1 MTSDQA
7 IRELEAHGSGTE
19 DCSASSFADAVW
31 RWKQGGER
39 PAFQS
44 IAWVIV
50 DLLQTMLSGGAI
62 GEPAVVPRSVAYSIA
77 EVLTRSAEIAVTSD
91 DEAVRRDV
99 ARSSW
104 IIACAWEAACAGDVI
119 SLSEHVRLEQQARGL
134 LS

>member
-50 DLLQTMLSGGAI
+50 DLLQTMLIGGAI

-91 DEAVRRDV
+91 DEELSLEREGVAGTWLDRRG
-99 ARSSW
+99 SSL
-104 IIACAWEAACAGDVI
+104 AHGRRPA
-119 SLSEHVRLEQQARGL
+119 LETSFR
-134 LS
+134 